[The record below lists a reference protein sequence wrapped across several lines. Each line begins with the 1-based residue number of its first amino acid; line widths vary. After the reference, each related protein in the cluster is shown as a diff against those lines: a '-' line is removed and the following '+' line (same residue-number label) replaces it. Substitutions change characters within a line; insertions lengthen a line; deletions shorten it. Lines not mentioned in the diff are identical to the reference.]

1 MENGALRNFI
11 KFTGKCL
18 CQSLEACNFF
28 KKETLAE
35 VFSCEFCEISENTFL
50 QNTSGRL
57 LLAFSETY

>member
-11 KFTGKCL
+11 KFTGKRL